1 MTEQQMNRLA
11 EIIVDKI
18 IQRQTEY
25 DEKFKADL
33 AELAKQNPELEIGT
47 ITQEE
52 LIQEELDNLYED
64 LKELEDKED
73 YAAAASLLI
82 KIEKY
87 KKKYNIK

>member
-33 AELAKQNPELEIGT
+33 AELAKRVRR
-47 ITQEE
+47 
-52 LIQEELDNLYED
+52 
-64 LKELEDKED
+64 
-73 YAAAASLLI
+73 
-82 KIEKY
+82 
-87 KKKYNIK
+87 